1 VETRSMESLL
11 IVFVVAVA
19 GFGALALV
27 HGALGLL
34 ILRSDFSIHAL
45 ETIKATDIRPIN

>member
-34 ILRSDFSIHAL
+34 RSDFSIHAL